1 MPHLPPAPPPLAQ
14 LQPERSWGK
23 LDLAERQRRIQALA
37 ARALELRAQQLPGVQ
52 LWSELTRSAV
62 MAYADLGI
70 SAALRAD
77 FVIEDLA
84 LVILGPSALK
94 YMGWFRKITPPPL
107 QDPLLASFYADFAR
121 LGLPPLEPA
130 QAWRKVG
137 YVGKVNDLL
146 DPGLDRHFAR
156 DFRPALNDKS
166 DNQIFHTFFYQ
177 FIAYLTR
184 ATLTIRAGSV
194 YHELL
199 ERGGSVQDHN
209 AALTGIEVG
218 RSLRRLRDSR
228 DPELEKWPE
237 MILAAYARE
246 APAGLSPPAL
256 ALRRR
261 IDHLLAHP
269 VGLDMTLR
277 SFEYGAIVIMNS
289 RWPAQGP

>member
-1 MPHLPPAPPPLAQ
+1 MPDLPPAPPAQ
-14 LQPERSWGK
+14 LQPVRSWGK
-23 LDLAERQRRIQALA
+23 LDLADRQRRIQALA
-37 ARALELRAQQLPGVQ
+37 ARALELRAQRLPGVQ

-62 MAYADLGI
+62 AAYADAEI
-70 SAALRAD
+70 PPALRAD

-94 YMGWFRKITPPPL
+94 YMGWFEKITPPAL
-107 QDPLLASFYADFAR
+107 RDPLLASFYADFGR

-130 QAWRKVG
+130 QAWRQAG

-146 DPGLDRHFAR
+146 DPGLDRHFGR
-156 DFRPALNDKS
+156 DFRLALNDKS

-184 ATLTIRAGSV
+184 SPLTIRAGSV
-194 YHELL
+194 YHELF

-218 RSLRRLRDSR
+218 RSLRRLRDSA
-228 DPELEKWPE
+228 DPELEIWPE
-237 MILAAYARE
+237 LMLAAYARQ
-246 APAGLSPPAL
+246 APARLSPPAL

-261 IDHLLAHP
+261 IDELLTHP
-269 VGLDMTLR
+269 TGLDITLR
-277 SFEYGAIVIMNS
+277 SFEYGTIVIMNS
-289 RWPAQGP
+289 RPPAQSP